1 MKDRHDRGLPSVFV
15 EEPAN
20 KTRHAEQLN
29 AQQVQQSLMQLL
41 LISEKLPKDP
51 Q

>member
-1 MKDRHDRGLPSVFV
+1 MGRRAVVV

-20 KTRHAEQLN
+20 KTRHADQLN